1 LCVHADQDAELLL
14 FAADSMLMSMVS
26 ASTIHTR
33 RIGADEEAA
42 AAAAGTE
49 EDQPMKNGNI
59 MHTLF

>member
-1 LCVHADQDAELLL
+1 LCVHADQDAELLC
-14 FAADSMLMSMVS
+14 FAANSMLLSMVS
-26 ASTIHTR
+26 ASAIHTR
-33 RIGADEEAA
+33 RIGADEEA

>member
-1 LCVHADQDAELLL
+1 LFIHADQDAKLLL

-42 AAAAGTE
+42 AAAGTE